1 MSHRTSNP
9 RFALK
14 PLVLALAG
22 TGLLASQPL
31 FAQGESDDSERDMPA
46 IYVIGKEENAALRQP
61 GAVSIV
67 GLEEMELRQ
76 PRSTEEILRTVPGV
90 TVKPEEESAIV
101 GNIGMRGLSSADY
114 KTLILED
121 GVPVAPGLF
130 VGNGRYYNPR
140 VQRMEG
146 IEVLKGAASLRYGP
160 STIGGVINYI
170 TRQPADGVELSVRGG
185 SFGSREATLE
195 VGGSSPSGE
204 GVFGL
209 LATREKSD
217 GFMDKGYDMTDI
229 VVKTGLQIGNN
240 QSLSLKYS
248 DYESDANIS
257 YRGVFLNE
265 YRSES
270 RDNPAPDDWFLS
282 GRRALDLNHEWE
294 ISDTMRLNTLA
305 YVSETWRDYWRYGT
319 NNAAS
324 AAAGTWIY
332 TNSLN
337 GNNRAFER
345 TGVDSRLQLEHS
357 LFGIASEAELG
368 VRYMTEVMDDVTVAA
383 TRATPR
389 TGNLSKDVRDS
400 ADSIA
405 LYGQNRFQLTETVA
419 LTAGLR
425 IEKYEQ
431 DRKDRRR
438 NDAQGATAN
447 SSNTEYLPGLGL
459 TWQAAPDL
467 QLFASVYKAF
477 SPALNGDALD
487 GLSDQKLDAER
498 SVNMEVGLRGNSGR
512 LSYEMAAF
520 RMDFDN
526 QIVPANS
533 NSVFQNTNGGATIH
547 QGMEVGAGFE
557 LGGGFSVSG
566 NTTWIPD
573 AEFNGNRYN
582 ANGTLNT
589 PDGNR
594 ITYTPEWTA
603 NLSLDYSV
611 GGLRSS
617 LALHHTGEQFTD
629 TANSVTLAENTSGF
643 FTGRIDSYTL
653 LDLNLVY
660 EVNSQLSFSGSIK
673 NLTDRRYIASLRQG
687 IYVGVERS
695 VDAGFVYRF

>member
-1 MSHRTSNP
+1 MENQMSHRTSNP

-248 DYESDANIS
+248 DYE
-257 YRGVFLNE
+257 
-265 YRSES
+265 
-270 RDNPAPDDWFLS
+270 
-282 GRRALDLNHEWE
+282 
-294 ISDTMRLNTLA
+294 
-305 YVSETWRDYWRYGT
+305 
-319 NNAAS
+319 
-324 AAAGTWIY
+324 
-332 TNSLN
+332 
-337 GNNRAFER
+337 
-345 TGVDSRLQLEHS
+345 
-357 LFGIASEAELG
+357 
-368 VRYMTEVMDDVTVAA
+368 
-383 TRATPR
+383 
-389 TGNLSKDVRDS
+389 
-400 ADSIA
+400 
-405 LYGQNRFQLTETVA
+405 
-419 LTAGLR
+419 
-425 IEKYEQ
+425 
-431 DRKDRRR
+431 
-438 NDAQGATAN
+438 
-447 SSNTEYLPGLGL
+447 
-459 TWQAAPDL
+459 
-467 QLFASVYKAF
+467 
-477 SPALNGDALD
+477 
-487 GLSDQKLDAER
+487 
-498 SVNMEVGLRGNSGR
+498 
-512 LSYEMAAF
+512 
-520 RMDFDN
+520 
-526 QIVPANS
+526 
-533 NSVFQNTNGGATIH
+533 
-547 QGMEVGAGFE
+547 
-557 LGGGFSVSG
+557 
-566 NTTWIPD
+566 
-573 AEFNGNRYN
+573 
-582 ANGTLNT
+582 
-589 PDGNR
+589 
-594 ITYTPEWTA
+594 
-603 NLSLDYSV
+603 
-611 GGLRSS
+611 
-617 LALHHTGEQFTD
+617 
-629 TANSVTLAENTSGF
+629 
-643 FTGRIDSYTL
+643 
-653 LDLNLVY
+653 
-660 EVNSQLSFSGSIK
+660 
-673 NLTDRRYIASLRQG
+673 
-687 IYVGVERS
+687 
-695 VDAGFVYRF
+695 